1 MGFSSGSRSRLI
13 FAGGVLVAAYFI
25 YAAAAGALQGHQL
38 SEDRNDA
45 NRSLTELEA
54 KKACLEAVKDYV
66 SSDAYVEQEA
76 RRRLGYIRD
85 GEVPFSVIS
94 PPLEQEEDHEGDWW
108 QRLFPCGRP
117 S

>member
-1 MGFSSGSRSRLI
+1 MALSTGGRSRLI

-25 YAAAAGALQGHQL
+25 YLAAAGALQGHQL
-38 SEDRNDA
+38 AQDREDASRA
-45 NRSLTELEA
+45 VVELEA
-54 KKACLEAVKDYV
+54 KKSYLEAVREYV

-94 PPLEQEEDHEGDWW
+94 PPVEQEDEPRGDWW
-108 QRLFPCGRP
+108 QRLFPR
-117 S
+117 

>member
-1 MGFSSGSRSRLI
+1 MALSTGSRSRLI

-25 YAAAAGALQGHQL
+25 YLAAAGALQGHQL
-38 SEDRNDA
+38 AEDREDA
-45 NRSLTELEA
+45 NRTVAALEA
-54 KKACLEAVKDYV
+54 KKACIEAVKAYV

-94 PPLEQEEDHEGDWW
+94 PAIEQEAERAGDWW
-108 QRLFPCGRP
+108 QRLFPCGP
-117 S
+117 PA